1 MQTYNPEN
9 LLNYNPLEDP
19 DFIDFEPQSS
29 KVTEKPN
36 NFSAVA
42 SNSRAKKPEN
52 RKESARWKQERKR
65 LDHQRFRQRRNAALA
80 RLNKVLDKVIGV
92 RQRSLVEAITNA
104 ADYINMTEEQRQEN
118 TDWLL
123 SNALKQ
129 TLYSL
134 KPIANMIFGKKSRSN
149 KDLLVSMLR
158 IGELVLSNT
167 KLTEFFIKSF
177 TRIDKNKP
185 NVKV

>member
-65 LDHQRFRQRRNAALA
+65 LDHAHFRQRRNAALA
-80 RLNKVLDKVIGV
+80 RLNKILDKIFGV
-92 RQRSLVEAITNA
+92 RQRSLVESIINA
-104 ADYINMTEEQRQEN
+104 ADYLDQTETQRQEN

-123 SNALKQ
+123 STELKR
-129 TLYSL
+129 TLYSM
-134 KPIANMIFGKKSRSN
+134 KPIANVIFGKKHRGN

-177 TRIDKNKP
+177 TQIDKNKP